1 MKNFKKL
8 REEALR
14 QQQRHEHVLNEG
26 DLVMSSRTGV
36 KGNIHR
42 IGGNYAILI
51 SEEGIMFREWIK
63 NIRAINNMRRTSF
76 FNDEEARHSKQDKE

>member
-26 DLVMSSRTGV
+26 DMVMSSRTGV
-36 KGNIHR
+36 KGTIHR
-42 IGGNYAILI
+42 IGGY
-51 SEEGIMFREWIK
+51 
-63 NIRAINNMRRTSF
+63 
-76 FNDEEARHSKQDKE
+76 

>member
-42 IGGNYAILI
+42 IGGCLLY
-51 SEEGIMFREWIK
+51 
-63 NIRAINNMRRTSF
+63 TSPSPR
-76 FNDEEARHSKQDKE
+76 DGTSSRMPSSA